1 MKSPRRFKNA
11 FVTSLIQTQSYAFSL
26 NAIILNPVCHLLFAS
41 MFQTKAPSSGEE
53 MTYNHSLAH
62 RLTVKLDLEV
72 SEKMSF
78 LVIQMISHWQLI
90 SPSLERVSSWWG
102 SETRCML
109 LITSPFSKRDSRLDF
124 IFLFMVSAV
133 ED

>member
-1 MKSPRRFKNA
+1 
-11 FVTSLIQTQSYAFSL
+11 
-26 NAIILNPVCHLLFAS
+26 
-41 MFQTKAPSSGEE
+41 

>member
-1 MKSPRRFKNA
+1 
-11 FVTSLIQTQSYAFSL
+11 
-26 NAIILNPVCHLLFAS
+26 
-41 MFQTKAPSSGEE
+41 

-90 SPSLERVSSWWG
+90 SPSLERVSS
-102 SETRCML
+102 
-109 LITSPFSKRDSRLDF
+109 
-124 IFLFMVSAV
+124 AV
-133 ED
+133 KQDVCC